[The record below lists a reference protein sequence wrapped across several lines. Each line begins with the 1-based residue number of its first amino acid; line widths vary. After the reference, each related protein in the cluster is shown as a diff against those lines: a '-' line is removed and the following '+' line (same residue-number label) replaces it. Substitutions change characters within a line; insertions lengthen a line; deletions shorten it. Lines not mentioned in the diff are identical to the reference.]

1 MKIFFKATEMK
12 MLVMT
17 MLFFAIMFQ
26 GCKDDDSEDPVIA
39 SENVKLSD
47 NTDLGNILVDGEGR
61 TLYFFAQDVSGE
73 SRCEAGTCLNNWPV
87 FYVEEIDPGAGL
99 SASDFEN
106 ITREDGEK
114 QTTYK
119 GWPLY
124 YFASDSKPGDT
135 NGEAVNNVW
144 FVAKPDYSIMFANA
158 QLIGNDGKNYT
169 NEYIEGDGMTQYFV
183 DAEGRTLYAF
193 LSDSK
198 DDNNYTNPDF
208 SNDDFWPIF
217 HVDIA
222 ALPSS
227 IDPTDFSEIDV
238 FGRPQL
244 TFKGWPLYY
253 FGPDAQRGDN
263 KGVSVPNPGVWPIVN
278 NDTQEAPGAV
288 AENIKLS
295 NNDVLG
301 DVLVDANGATLYFF
315 TKDVNG
321 ESACTDGSCLANWPV
336 FYVENLTPGEGLNLT
351 DFAEITRED
360 GEKQTTYKGWPLYYF
375 ANDSEPGDING
386 EAVSNVWF
394 VAKPDYSIML
404 ANAQLIGHDGKNY
417 TSEYV
422 EGEAI
427 TQYFVDSEGRT
438 LYAFINDSNNDNN
451 FTNEDFSNDAVW
463 PVFHVDINSLPST
476 VDEADFDVIDVFGTS
491 QLTYKGWPLYYFG
504 QDGVRGDNKGVSFP
518 APGIWPIVNTSTAVA
533 L

>member
-1 MKIFFKATEMK
+1 MKIFFKATKMK

-47 NTDLGNILVDGEGR
+47 NAGLGNILVDGEGR

-87 FYVEEIDPGAGL
+87 FYVEAIDPGAGL
-99 SASDFEN
+99 AASDFEN

-124 YFASDSKPGDT
+124 YFAS
-135 NGEAVNNVW
+135 
-144 FVAKPDYSIMFANA
+144 
-158 QLIGNDGKNYT
+158 
-169 NEYIEGDGMTQYFV
+169 
-183 DAEGRTLYAF
+183 
-193 LSDSK
+193 
-198 DDNNYTNPDF
+198 
-208 SNDDFWPIF
+208 
-217 HVDIA
+217 
-222 ALPSS
+222 
-227 IDPTDFSEIDV
+227 
-238 FGRPQL
+238 
-244 TFKGWPLYY
+244 
-253 FGPDAQRGDN
+253 
-263 KGVSVPNPGVWPIVN
+263 
-278 NDTQEAPGAV
+278 
-288 AENIKLS
+288 
-295 NNDVLG
+295 
-301 DVLVDANGATLYFF
+301 
-315 TKDVNG
+315 
-321 ESACTDGSCLANWPV
+321 
-336 FYVENLTPGEGLNLT
+336 
-351 DFAEITRED
+351 
-360 GEKQTTYKGWPLYYF
+360 
-375 ANDSEPGDING
+375 DSEPGDING

-404 ANAQLIGHDGKNY
+404 ANAQLVGHDGKNY

-422 EGEAI
+422 EGEGI

-463 PVFHVDINSLPST
+463 PVFHVDIHSLPSS
-476 VDEADFDVIDVFGTS
+476 VDEADFDVIDVFGTP

-518 APGIWPIVNTSTAVA
+518 APGIWPVVNTSTATA
-533 L
+533 Q